1 MREYLRQPIRIAALA
16 GLVVVLGGVVAL
28 VAWSDQPRVRYA
40 TLKCQFRA
48 IYNERGPVDVVIV
61 GTSRTRHGVSGEV
74 VAGELATAEGEPV
87 VLNVGR
93 GFRGTQ
99 QMLQMVRDVAEER
112 GIRGAIVVEY
122 SREDDLDGAMQRYY
136 DYHPEHAAMVPF
148 DRLWGEAD
156 STPREPSFLVARD
169 QLARVTTRVD
179 YALDRVIT
187 GRADRNVEVPLDER
201 PVGGSRSCSGKDF
214 RPKPDALARWAE
226 RSVPVG
232 MTWRDLEPAAWALDS
247 VNGDSQRAA
256 IRELVAL
263 GDELG
268 VPVYF
273 TLMPR
278 YLDPSV
284 DPAFTAAF
292 EESFGAPLLVLPP
305 DMLERLY
312 ADGYSDPNHLYGPGR
327 EAYSRWLAQQLRE
340 R

>member
-1 MREYLRQPIRIAALA
+1 MRQHLSQPIRLVALA
-16 GLVVVLGGVVAL
+16 GLVGVLAGVVVL

-40 TLKCQFRA
+40 TLKCQYRLV
-48 IYNERGPVDVVIV
+48 YNERGPVDVVIV

-74 VAGELATAEGEPV
+74 VAEELAGAAGEPV
-87 VLNVGR
+87 VLNLGR

-99 QMLQMVRDVAEER
+99 QMLQMVRDVADER

-122 SREDDLDGAMQRYY
+122 SREDDLDPSMQRYY

-148 DRLWGEAD
+148 DRLMEEVET
-156 STPREPSFLVARD
+156 TPREPAYLRLRD
-169 QLARVTTRVD
+169 QLGRVVTRVD

-187 GRADRNVEVPLDER
+187 GRSDRNREVPLAER
-201 PVGGSRSCSGKDF
+201 EVGGSGSCSGKDF

-226 RSVPVG
+226 RSVPAG

-247 VNGDSQRAA
+247 INGDSQREA
-256 IRELVAL
+256 IHELVRL

-278 YLDPSV
+278 YVDPVV
-284 DPAFTAAF
+284 DPAFPAAF
-292 EESFGAPLLVLPP
+292 EAEFGAPLLVVPP
-305 DMLERLY
+305 DLLERLY
-312 ADGYSDPNHLYGPGR
+312 DGGYSDPNHLYGPGR
-327 EAYSRWLAQQLRE
+327 ELYSRWLAQRLAS
-340 R
+340 